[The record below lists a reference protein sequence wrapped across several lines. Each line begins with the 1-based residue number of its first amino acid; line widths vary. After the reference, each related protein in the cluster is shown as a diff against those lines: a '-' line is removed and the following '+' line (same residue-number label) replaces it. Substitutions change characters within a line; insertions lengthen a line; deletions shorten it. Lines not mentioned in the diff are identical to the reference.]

1 MTPIT
6 PITNNS
12 SSVTGTMV
20 LSLFISFTFH
30 GLRETGSSSPRPV
43 TMSL

>member
-1 MTPIT
+1 MTPIA
-6 PITNNS
+6 PMTNNS
-12 SSVTGTMV
+12 SSVTGRMV

-30 GLRETGSSSPRPV
+30 DLRETESSSPRPV

>member
-1 MTPIT
+1 M
-6 PITNNS
+6 TNNS

-20 LSLFISFTFH
+20 FSLFISFTFH
-30 GLRETGSSSPRPV
+30 DLRDGPSSPRPV